1 MIPSYHGSFL
11 CTDIYETVTKLYHVT
26 EGSESCVCMPLF
38 VGKCY
43 FKHTLWI
50 EHLWKDI
57 QETNNNGPLKIGE
70 QVRKRCFHLSF
81 STCEFTLPIF
91 QKWICLLKILGQS
104 MNTNKIFSD
113 LDGNSGLNFFL
124 ILIFLYD
131 FFRLLWPAF
140 PFEALF
146 SFLKWFPT
154 FSFLFYS

>member
-1 MIPSYHGSFL
+1 MVAFYVLIYMRQSPSYIMWQRVQN
-11 CTDIYETVTKLYHVT
+11 CAYR
-26 EGSESCVCMPLF
+26 MPLF
-38 VGKCY
+38 MGKCF
-43 FKHTLWI
+43 FKPTWLCV
-50 EHLWKDI
+50 EHLWKDS
-57 QETNNNGPLKIGE
+57 QETNNSGLLRIGE
-70 QVRKRCFHLSF
+70 QLRKRCFHVSF

-91 QKWICLLKILGQS
+91 QKWNCLLKIIGQS

-131 FFRLLWPAF
+131 FFRLLWLAF

-154 FSFLFYS
+154 FSFLSYS